1 MKYGPSQTVDHPLLP
16 KYIKI
21 TQPQLEEAKVHL
33 FGTIK
38 QTTKKSNT
46 VLKFIYKHSEAR
58 DGILVWIN
66 LCNTQDN
73 DGHVKS

>member
-1 MKYGPSQTVDHPLLP
+1 MTTTRGK
-16 KYIKI
+16 
-21 TQPQLEEAKVHL
+21 AHL
-33 FGTIK
+33 FGAIK

-58 DGILVWIN
+58 DGILVWID

-73 DGHVKS
+73 DGNVDVREAKLVRIYREGF